1 MNKTIFAGILLCIV
15 SFILS
20 GCNGN
25 TYGITSGTYEMVDS
39 EENVFTPYLTL
50 DLEDKTFTFTFDVL
64 SSYGNLGSIKFNK
77 GNLICKQMIIRT
89 HLFSKLRAIIHLN
102 LMPLNPVAQLL

>member
-1 MNKTIFAGILLCIV
+1 MVSLKGSDTMNKTIFTGILICIV

-39 EENVFTPYLTL
+39 EE
-50 DLEDKTFTFTFDVL
+50 
-64 SSYGNLGSIKFNK
+64 IFNTRF
-77 GNLICKQMIIRT
+77 GR
-89 HLFSKLRAIIHLN
+89 
-102 LMPLNPVAQLL
+102 